1 MRPYHKWC
9 ILYKITPFPERP
21 TLEEPMRK
29 LISLLVMI
37 LLLLPAALAETSTPT
52 CTTVTL
58 ATGSVHGGFHREDA

>member
-1 MRPYHKWC
+1 
-9 ILYKITPFPERP
+9 
-21 TLEEPMRK
+21 MRK

-37 LLLLPAALAETSTPT
+37 LLLTAALAETSSPT

>member
-1 MRPYHKWC
+1 MVYS
-9 ILYKITPFPERP
+9 LQDNPFPERP

-37 LLLLPAALAETSTPT
+37 LLLLSAALAKVSTPT

-58 ATGSVHGGFHREDA
+58 ATGSVHGGFPREDA